1 MAKVIV
7 IGAGPAGIM
16 AAITAAENHKVVLID
31 SNEKIAKKLFITG
44 KGRCNITNA
53 KDIGDFFDYIPGN
66 PHFLYSALYSF
77 TNNDVIDMIENEGT
91 KLKVERGGRV
101 FPESD
106 KSSDIIKA
114 LSKKLSKAKVDIRLN
129 SKVTDVFFENDI
141 IKSVEINGSERISAD
156 YFIIATGGASYPL
169 TGSRGE
175 GQVLAEKM
183 GHKIIDLKPSLV
195 PVELNGDWFKELMG
209 LTLKNIKLD
218 ILDSKNKVKYSNQG
232 EMKFTSYG
240 ISGPIVLS
248 GSRFIDYKD
257 TYSISIDLKPS
268 LDEKELDLRI
278 QKDFKKYINKD
289 FRNSLDDLLPQKMI
303 PLIIKLSMIDPYKK
317 VNEITKIER
326 KNLVNAIKNIKGK
339 VKGLR
344 PLAEAIVT
352 SGGVSTLEIDPST
365 MKSKIIN
372 NLSFAGEVIDV
383 DAFTGGYN
391 VQIALSTGYLAG
403 KYL

>member
-53 KDIGDFFDYIPGN
+53 KDICDFFDYIPGN

-77 TNNDVIDMIENEGT
+77 TNNDVIEMIENEGT

-129 SKVTDVFFENDI
+129 SKVTDVFLENDI
-141 IKSVEINGSERISAD
+141 IKSVEINGSEIISAD

-195 PVELNGDWFKELMG
+195 PVELNGDWFKELIG

-317 VNEITKIER
+317 VNEITKVER

>member
-77 TNNDVIDMIENEGT
+77 TNNDVIEMIENEGT

-129 SKVTDVFFENDI
+129 SKVTDVFLENDI
-141 IKSVEINGSERISAD
+141 IKSVEINGSEIISAD

-195 PVELNGDWFKELMG
+195 PVELNGDWFKELIG

-317 VNEITKIER
+317 VNEITKVER

>member
-16 AAITAAENHKVVLID
+16 AAITAAENHKVLLID

-77 TNNDVIDMIENEGT
+77 TNNDVIEMIENEGT

-317 VNEITKIER
+317 VNEITKVER

>member
-16 AAITAAENHKVVLID
+16 AAITAAENHKVLLID
-31 SNEKIAKKLFITG
+31 GNEKIAKKLFITG

-129 SKVTDVFFENDI
+129 SKVTDVFLENDI

-317 VNEITKIER
+317 VNEITKVER
-326 KNLVNAIKNIKGK
+326 RNLVNAIKNIKGK

>member
-1 MAKVIV
+1 MSKVMV

-16 AAITAAENHKVVLID
+16 AAITAAENHNVVLVD
-31 SNEKIAKKLFITG
+31 GNEKIAKKLFITG
-44 KGRCNITNA
+44 KGRCNITNG

-77 TNNDVIDMIENEGT
+77 TNNDVIEMIESEGT
-91 KLKVERGGRV
+91 KLKIERGGRI

-114 LSKKLSKAKVDIRLN
+114 LSKKLSKAKVDIKLN
-129 SKVTDVFFENDI
+129 SKVTDVFFENNT
-141 IKSVEINGSERISAD
+141 IKSVEINNSQKISAD

-175 GQVLAEKM
+175 GQVLAEKL

-209 LTLKNIKLD
+209 LTLKNVKLD
-218 ILDSKNKVKYSNQG
+218 ILDSKNKVRYSNQG

-248 GSRFIDYKD
+248 GSRYIDYKD

-268 LDEKELDLRI
+268 LDDKELDLRV

-303 PLIIKLSMIDPYKK
+303 PLIIKLSKIDDYKK
-317 VNEITKIER
+317 VNEITKLER
-326 KNLVNAIKNIKGK
+326 KNLVSVIKGIKGK

-344 PLAEAIVT
+344 PLEEAIVT

-372 NLSFAGEVIDV
+372 NLSFAGEVMDI

>member
-16 AAITAAENHKVVLID
+16 AAITAAENHKVLLID

-77 TNNDVIDMIENEGT
+77 TNNDVIEMIENEGT

-129 SKVTDVFFENDI
+129 SKVTDVFLENDI

-195 PVELNGDWFKELMG
+195 PVELNGDWFKELIG
-209 LTLKNIKLD
+209 LILKNIKLD

-317 VNEITKIER
+317 VNEITKVER
-326 KNLVNAIKNIKGK
+326 RNLVNAIKNIKGK

-372 NLSFAGEVIDV
+372 NLSFAGEVIDI

>member
-16 AAITAAENHKVVLID
+16 AAITAAENHKVLLID

-77 TNNDVIDMIENEGT
+77 TNNDVIEMIENEGT

-129 SKVTDVFFENDI
+129 SKVTDVFLENDI

-195 PVELNGDWFKELMG
+195 PVELNGDWFKELIG

-317 VNEITKIER
+317 VNEITKVER
-326 KNLVNAIKNIKGK
+326 RNLVNAIKNIKGK

-352 SGGVSTLEIDPST
+352 SGGVSTLEIDTST

-372 NLSFAGEVIDV
+372 NLSFAGEVIDI

>member
-77 TNNDVIDMIENEGT
+77 TNNDVIEMIENEGT

-129 SKVTDVFFENDI
+129 SKVTDVFLENDI

-317 VNEITKIER
+317 VNEITKVER

>member
-1 MAKVIV
+1 MSKVIV

-16 AAITAAENHKVVLID
+16 AAITAAENHKVLLID

-77 TNNDVIDMIENEGT
+77 TNNDVIEMIENEGT

-317 VNEITKIER
+317 VNEITKVER
-326 KNLVNAIKNIKGK
+326 RNLVNAIKNIKGK

-372 NLSFAGEVIDV
+372 NLSFAGEVIDI

>member
-1 MAKVIV
+1 MSKVIV

-77 TNNDVIDMIENEGT
+77 TNNDVIEMIENEGT

-129 SKVTDVFFENDI
+129 SKVTDVFLENDI
-141 IKSVEINGSERISAD
+141 IKSVEINGSEIISAD

-195 PVELNGDWFKELMG
+195 PVELNGDWFKELIG

-289 FRNSLDDLLPQKMI
+289 FRNSLDNLLPQKII

-317 VNEITKIER
+317 VNEITKVER

>member
-16 AAITAAENHKVVLID
+16 AAITAAENHKVLLID
-31 SNEKIAKKLFITG
+31 GNEKIAKKLFITG

-169 TGSRGE
+169 TGSSGE

-339 VKGLR
+339 IKGLR

>member
-16 AAITAAENHKVVLID
+16 AAITAAENHKVLLID

-77 TNNDVIDMIENEGT
+77 TNNDVIEMIENEGT

-129 SKVTDVFFENDI
+129 SKVTDVFLENDI

-317 VNEITKIER
+317 VNEITKVER
-326 KNLVNAIKNIKGK
+326 RNLVNAIKNIKGK

-372 NLSFAGEVIDV
+372 NLSFAGEVIDI

>member
-16 AAITAAENHKVVLID
+16 AAITAAENHKVLLID
-31 SNEKIAKKLFITG
+31 GNEKIAKKLFITG

-77 TNNDVIDMIENEGT
+77 TNNDVIEMIENEGT

-169 TGSRGE
+169 TGSSGE

-317 VNEITKIER
+317 VNEITKVER
-326 KNLVNAIKNIKGK
+326 RNLVNAIKNIKGK

>member
-77 TNNDVIDMIENEGT
+77 TNNDVIEMIENEGP

-129 SKVTDVFFENDI
+129 SKVTDVFLENDI
-141 IKSVEINGSERISAD
+141 IKSVEINGSEIISAD

-195 PVELNGDWFKELMG
+195 PVELNGDWFKELIG

-232 EMKFTSYG
+232 EMKFTSYW

-317 VNEITKIER
+317 VNEITKVER

>member
-16 AAITAAENHKVVLID
+16 AAITAAENHKVLLID

-77 TNNDVIDMIENEGT
+77 TNNDVIEMIENEGT

-114 LSKKLSKAKVDIRLN
+114 LSKKLSKAKVDIKLN
-129 SKVTDVFFENDI
+129 FKVTDVFFENNT
-141 IKSVEINGSERISAD
+141 IKSVEINNSQKISAD

-175 GQVLAEKM
+175 GQVLAEKL

-209 LTLKNIKLD
+209 LTLKNVKLD

-248 GSRFIDYKD
+248 GSRYIDYKD

-268 LDEKELDLRI
+268 LDDKELDLRV

-303 PLIIKLSMIDPYKK
+303 PLIIKLSKIDDYKK
-317 VNEITKIER
+317 VNEITKLER
-326 KNLVNAIKNIKGK
+326 KNLVSVIKGIKGK

-344 PLAEAIVT
+344 PLEEAIVT

-372 NLSFAGEVIDV
+372 NLSFAGEVIDI

>member
-77 TNNDVIDMIENEGT
+77 TNNDVIEMIENEGT

-129 SKVTDVFFENDI
+129 SKVTDVFLENDI

-195 PVELNGDWFKELMG
+195 PVELNGDWFKELIG

-289 FRNSLDDLLPQKMI
+289 FRNSLDELLPEKMI

-317 VNEITKIER
+317 VNEITKVER

>member
-16 AAITAAENHKVVLID
+16 AAITAAENHKVLLID

-77 TNNDVIDMIENEGT
+77 TNNDVIEMIENEGT

-129 SKVTDVFFENDI
+129 SKVTDVFLENDI

-195 PVELNGDWFKELMG
+195 PVELNGDWFKELIG

-289 FRNSLDDLLPQKMI
+289 FRNSLDDLLKQKMI

-317 VNEITKIER
+317 VNEITKVER
-326 KNLVNAIKNIKGK
+326 RNLVNAIKNIKGK

-372 NLSFAGEVIDV
+372 NLSFAGEVIDI

>member
-16 AAITAAENHKVVLID
+16 AAITAAENHKVLLID
-31 SNEKIAKKLFITG
+31 GNEKIAKKLFITG

-77 TNNDVIDMIENEGT
+77 TNNDVIEMIENEGT

-129 SKVTDVFFENDI
+129 SKVTDVFLENDI

-317 VNEITKIER
+317 VNEITKVER
-326 KNLVNAIKNIKGK
+326 RNLVNAIKNIKGK

-372 NLSFAGEVIDV
+372 NLSFAGEVIDI

>member
-16 AAITAAENHKVVLID
+16 AAITAAENHKVLLID

-77 TNNDVIDMIENEGT
+77 TNNDVIEMIENEGT

-129 SKVTDVFFENDI
+129 SKVTDVFLENDI
-141 IKSVEINGSERISAD
+141 IKSVEINGSERISSD

-195 PVELNGDWFKELMG
+195 PVELNGDWFKELIG

-317 VNEITKIER
+317 VNEITKVER
-326 KNLVNAIKNIKGK
+326 RNLVNAIKNIKGK

-372 NLSFAGEVIDV
+372 NLSFAGEVIDI

>member
-16 AAITAAENHKVVLID
+16 AAITAAENHKVLLID

-77 TNNDVIDMIENEGT
+77 TNNDVIEMIENEGT

-129 SKVTDVFFENDI
+129 SKVTDVFLENDI

-195 PVELNGDWFKELMG
+195 PVELNGDWFKELIG

-248 GSRFIDYKD
+248 GSRYIDYKD

-268 LDEKELDLRI
+268 LDDKELDLRV

-317 VNEITKIER
+317 VNEITKVER
-326 KNLVNAIKNIKGK
+326 RNLVNAIKNIKGK

-372 NLSFAGEVIDV
+372 NLSFAGEVIDI

>member
-1 MAKVIV
+1 MSKVMV

-16 AAITAAENHKVVLID
+16 AAITAAENHNVVLVD
-31 SNEKIAKKLFITG
+31 GNEKIAKKLFITG
-44 KGRCNITNA
+44 KGRCNITNG

-77 TNNDVIDMIENEGT
+77 TNNDVIEMIESEGT
-91 KLKVERGGRV
+91 KLKIERGGRI

-114 LSKKLSKAKVDIRLN
+114 LSKKLSKAKVDIKLN
-129 SKVTDVFFENDI
+129 SKVTDVFFENNT
-141 IKSVEINGSERISAD
+141 IKSVEINNSQKISAD

-175 GQVLAEKM
+175 GQVLAEKL

-195 PVELNGDWFKELMG
+195 PVELNGYWFKELMG
-209 LTLKNIKLD
+209 LTLKNVKLD
-218 ILDSKNKVKYSNQG
+218 ILDSKNKVRYSNQG

-248 GSRFIDYKD
+248 GSRYIDYKD

-268 LDEKELDLRI
+268 LDDKELDLRV

-303 PLIIKLSMIDPYKK
+303 PLIIKLSKIDDYKK
-317 VNEITKIER
+317 VNEITKLER
-326 KNLVNAIKNIKGK
+326 KNLVSVIKGIKGK

-344 PLAEAIVT
+344 PLEEAIVT

-372 NLSFAGEVIDV
+372 NLSFAGEVIDI

>member
-77 TNNDVIDMIENEGT
+77 TNNDVIEMIENEGT

-129 SKVTDVFFENDI
+129 SKVTDVFLENDI
-141 IKSVEINGSERISAD
+141 IKSVEINGSEIISAD

-195 PVELNGDWFKELMG
+195 PVELNGDWFKELIG

-303 PLIIKLSMIDPYKK
+303 PLRIILSMIDPYKK
-317 VNEITKIER
+317 VNDIT
-326 KNLVNAIKNIKGK
+326 K

>member
-1 MAKVIV
+1 
-7 IGAGPAGIM
+7 M
-16 AAITAAENHKVVLID
+16 AAITAAENHKVLLID

-77 TNNDVIDMIENEGT
+77 TNNDVIEMIENEGT

-129 SKVTDVFFENDI
+129 SKVTDVFLENDI

-195 PVELNGDWFKELMG
+195 PVELNGDWFKELIG

-317 VNEITKIER
+317 VNEITKVER
-326 KNLVNAIKNIKGK
+326 RNLVNAIKNIKGK

-372 NLSFAGEVIDV
+372 NLSFAGEVIDI

>member
-16 AAITAAENHKVVLID
+16 AAITAAENHKVLLID
-31 SNEKIAKKLFITG
+31 GNEKIAKKLFITG

-77 TNNDVIDMIENEGT
+77 TNNNVIEMIENEGT

-317 VNEITKIER
+317 VNEITKVER
-326 KNLVNAIKNIKGK
+326 RNLVNAIKNIKGK

-372 NLSFAGEVIDV
+372 NLSFAGEVIDI

>member
-16 AAITAAENHKVVLID
+16 AAITAAENHKVLLID
-31 SNEKIAKKLFITG
+31 GNEKIAKKLFITG

-77 TNNDVIDMIENEGT
+77 TNNDVIEMIENEGT

-195 PVELNGDWFKELMG
+195 PVELNEDWFKELMG

-339 VKGLR
+339 IKGLR

>member
-16 AAITAAENHKVVLID
+16 AAITAAENHKVLLID
-31 SNEKIAKKLFITG
+31 GNEKIAKKLFITG

-317 VNEITKIER
+317 VNEITKVER

>member
-16 AAITAAENHKVVLID
+16 AAITAAENHKVLLID
-31 SNEKIAKKLFITG
+31 GNEKIAKKLFITG

-77 TNNDVIDMIENEGT
+77 TNNDVIEMIENEGT

-317 VNEITKIER
+317 VNEITKVER

-339 VKGLR
+339 IKGLR

>member
-16 AAITAAENHKVVLID
+16 AAITTAENHKVLLID

-77 TNNDVIDMIENEGT
+77 TNNDVIEMIENEGT

-129 SKVTDVFFENDI
+129 SKVTDVFLENDI

-183 GHKIIDLKPSLV
+183 GLLKDVIGIVSD
-195 PVELNGDWFKELMG
+195 NN
-209 LTLKNIKLD
+209 TNIT
-218 ILDSKNKVKYSNQG
+218 SANVKS
-232 EMKFTSYG
+232 
-240 ISGPIVLS
+240 
-248 GSRFIDYKD
+248 
-257 TYSISIDLKPS
+257 
-268 LDEKELDLRI
+268 
-278 QKDFKKYINKD
+278 
-289 FRNSLDDLLPQKMI
+289 
-303 PLIIKLSMIDPYKK
+303 
-317 VNEITKIER
+317 
-326 KNLVNAIKNIKGK
+326 KGK
-339 VKGLR
+339 VGIIELGIELDNIDTLR
-344 PLAEAIVT
+344 KVMTAIQSMPDVYSVKRIQT
-352 SGGVSTLEIDPST
+352 SYSASPQQ
-365 MKSKIIN
+365 
-372 NLSFAGEVIDV
+372 
-383 DAFTGGYN
+383 FTKKTVKRAKKKTTKFEGCL
-391 VQIALSTGYLAG
+391 IL
-403 KYL
+403 

>member
-16 AAITAAENHKVVLID
+16 AAITAAENHKVLLID
-31 SNEKIAKKLFITG
+31 GNEKIAKKLFITG

-77 TNNDVIDMIENEGT
+77 TNNDVIEMIENEGT

-129 SKVTDVFFENDI
+129 SKVTDVFLENDI
-141 IKSVEINGSERISAD
+141 IKSVEINGSEIISAD
-156 YFIIATGGASYPL
+156 YFIIATGGAYYPL

-195 PVELNGDWFKELMG
+195 PVELNGDWFKELIG

-317 VNEITKIER
+317 VNEITKVER

>member
-1 MAKVIV
+1 MSKVMV

-16 AAITAAENHKVVLID
+16 AAITAAENHNVVLVD
-31 SNEKIAKKLFITG
+31 GNEKIAKKLFITG
-44 KGRCNITNA
+44 KGRCNITNG

-77 TNNDVIDMIENEGT
+77 TNNDVIEMIESEGT
-91 KLKVERGGRV
+91 KLKIERGGRI

-114 LSKKLSKAKVDIRLN
+114 LSKKLSKAKVDIKLN
-129 SKVTDVFFENDI
+129 SKVTDVFFENNT
-141 IKSVEINGSERISAD
+141 IKSVEINNSQKISAD

-175 GQVLAEKM
+175 GQVLAEKL

-209 LTLKNIKLD
+209 LTLKNVKLD

-248 GSRFIDYKD
+248 GSRYIDYKD

-268 LDEKELDLRI
+268 LDDKELDLRV

>member
-16 AAITAAENHKVVLID
+16 AAITAAENHKVLLID
-31 SNEKIAKKLFITG
+31 GNEKIAKKLFITG

-77 TNNDVIDMIENEGT
+77 TNNDVIEMIENEGT

-317 VNEITKIER
+317 VNEITKVER
-326 KNLVNAIKNIKGK
+326 RNLVNAIKNIKGK

-372 NLSFAGEVIDV
+372 NLSFAGEVIDI

>member
-1 MAKVIV
+1 MSKVMV

-16 AAITAAENHKVVLID
+16 AAITAAENHNVVLVD
-31 SNEKIAKKLFITG
+31 GNEKIAKKLFITG
-44 KGRCNITNA
+44 KGRCNITNG

-77 TNNDVIDMIENEGT
+77 TNNDVIEMIENEGT
-91 KLKVERGGRV
+91 KLKIERGGRI

-114 LSKKLSKAKVDIRLN
+114 LSKKLSKAKVDIKLN
-129 SKVTDVFFENDI
+129 SKVTDVFFENNT
-141 IKSVEINGSERISAD
+141 IKSVEINNSQKISAD

-175 GQVLAEKM
+175 GQVLAEKL

-209 LTLKNIKLD
+209 LTLKNVKLD
-218 ILDSKNKVKYSNQG
+218 ILDSKNKVRYSNQG

-248 GSRFIDYKD
+248 GSRYIDYKD

-268 LDEKELDLRI
+268 LDDKELDLRV

-303 PLIIKLSMIDPYKK
+303 PLIIKLSKIDDYKK
-317 VNEITKIER
+317 VNEITKLER
-326 KNLVNAIKNIKGK
+326 KNLVSVIKGIKGK

-344 PLAEAIVT
+344 PLEEAIVT

-372 NLSFAGEVIDV
+372 NLSFAGEVIDI

>member
-1 MAKVIV
+1 MSKVMV

-16 AAITAAENHKVVLID
+16 AAITAAENHNVVLVD
-31 SNEKIAKKLFITG
+31 GNEKIAKKLFITG
-44 KGRCNITNA
+44 KGRCNITNG

-77 TNNDVIDMIENEGT
+77 TNNDVIEMIESEGT
-91 KLKVERGGRV
+91 KLKIERGGRI

-114 LSKKLSKAKVDIRLN
+114 LSKKLSKAKVDIKLN
-129 SKVTDVFFENDI
+129 SKVTDVFFENNT
-141 IKSVEINGSERISAD
+141 IKSVEINNSQKISAD

-175 GQVLAEKM
+175 GQVLAEKL

-248 GSRFIDYKD
+248 GSRYIDYKD

-268 LDEKELDLRI
+268 LDDKELDLRV

-303 PLIIKLSMIDPYKK
+303 PLIIKLSKIDGYKK
-317 VNEITKIER
+317 VNEITKLER
-326 KNLVNAIKNIKGK
+326 KNLVSVIKGIKGK

-344 PLAEAIVT
+344 PLEEAIVT

-372 NLSFAGEVIDV
+372 NLSFAGEVIDI

>member
-1 MAKVIV
+1 MSKVMV

-16 AAITAAENHKVVLID
+16 AAITAAENHNVVLVD
-31 SNEKIAKKLFITG
+31 GNEKIAKKLFITG
-44 KGRCNITNA
+44 KGRCNITNG

-77 TNNDVIDMIENEGT
+77 TNNDVIEMIESEGT
-91 KLKVERGGRV
+91 KLKIERGGRI

-114 LSKKLSKAKVDIRLN
+114 LSKKLSKAKVDIKLN
-129 SKVTDVFFENDI
+129 SKVTDVFFENNT
-141 IKSVEINGSERISAD
+141 IKSVEINNSQKISAD

-175 GQVLAEKM
+175 GQVLAEKL

-209 LTLKNIKLD
+209 LTLKNVKLD
-218 ILDSKNKVKYSNQG
+218 ILDSKNKIKYSNQG

-248 GSRFIDYKD
+248 GSRYIDDKD

-268 LDEKELDLRI
+268 LDDKELDLRV

-303 PLIIKLSMIDPYKK
+303 PLIIKLSKIDDYKK
-317 VNEITKIER
+317 VNEITKLER
-326 KNLVNAIKNIKGK
+326 KNLVSVIKGIKGK

-344 PLAEAIVT
+344 PLEEAIVT

-372 NLSFAGEVIDV
+372 NLSFAGEVIDI

>member
-53 KDIGDFFDYIPGN
+53 KDIGDFFDYIQGN

-77 TNNDVIDMIENEGT
+77 TNNDVIEMIENEGT

-129 SKVTDVFFENDI
+129 SKVTDVFLENDI

-195 PVELNGDWFKELMG
+195 PVELNGDWFKELIG

-317 VNEITKIER
+317 VNEITKVER

>member
-77 TNNDVIDMIENEGT
+77 TNNDVIEMIENEGT

-129 SKVTDVFFENDI
+129 SKVTDVFLENDI

-195 PVELNGDWFKELMG
+195 PVELNGDWFKELIG

-317 VNEITKIER
+317 VNEITKAER

>member
-7 IGAGPAGIM
+7 IGAGPAGII

-77 TNNDVIDMIENEGT
+77 TNNDVIEMIENEGT

-129 SKVTDVFFENDI
+129 SKVTDVFLENDI

-183 GHKIIDLKPSLV
+183 GHKIIDLTPSLV
-195 PVELNGDWFKELMG
+195 PVELNGDWFKELIG

-317 VNEITKIER
+317 VNEITKVER

>member
-16 AAITAAENHKVVLID
+16 AAITAAENHKVLLID
-31 SNEKIAKKLFITG
+31 GNEKIAKKLFITG

-317 VNEITKIER
+317 VNEITKVER
-326 KNLVNAIKNIKGK
+326 RNLVNAIKNIKGK

>member
-16 AAITAAENHKVVLID
+16 AAITAAENHKVLLID
-31 SNEKIAKKLFITG
+31 GNEKIAKKLFITG

-77 TNNDVIDMIENEGT
+77 TNNDVIEMIENEGT

-169 TGSRGE
+169 TGSSGE

-257 TYSISIDLKPS
+257 AYSISIDLKPS

-317 VNEITKIER
+317 VNEITKVER